1 MAAGFINLGIFLVLL
16 VNVAIFFAAWG
27 GIRDVSYIRPDIEA
41 LLYFMVIL
49 ITLLIADIFLG
60 LFDEAVISTLH
71 CMAMDMELNGGYP
84 KYGPPTYHEK
94 MKEILDDPMFETE
107 REECSNYG
115 NPPMGAPPPASEP
128 PMNYSQQPMMVP

>member
-16 VNVAIFFAAWG
+16 VNLGIFYGAWS
-27 GIRDVSYIRPDIEA
+27 GIRDQSKPVQGDIEA
-41 LLYFMVIL
+41 VLYVLLIL
-49 ITLLIADIFLG
+49 LTLLIADIFLG

-128 PMNYSQQPMMVP
+128 P

>member
-16 VNVAIFFAAWG
+16 VNIGIFFAAWG
-27 GIRDVSYIRPDIEA
+27 GMKGDTPTKGDIEA
-41 LLYFMVIL
+41 LLYVMVIL

-94 MKEILDDPMFETE
+94 MKEILDDPMFEAE

-115 NPPMGAPPPASEP
+115 NPPMGAPPPS
-128 PMNYSQQPMMVP
+128 